1 MTTIDT
7 DTESDPEHGRHST
20 EAQPAAESE
29 PAPTGDPSMIGLP
42 SFIVGSIA
50 LGLVLV
56 GYVPTAAV
64 GASLPTI
71 LAATGLGLTIAAM
84 WSAALNQNAVAS
96 VFGIFAGFWWSY
108 AVLVL
113 GLTHNWFGIDAG
125 AVVTTQALFLISWL
139 AVIGMLTLAT
149 LRLPAA
155 FTALFALID
164 IALALVLVGT
174 LQGSVMLTQ
183 LGGVVVLIFAALGV
197 YLYFSSAS
205 LATGGS
211 ALPLGRPVLK

>member
-1 MTTIDT
+1 MATID
-7 DTESDPEHGRHST
+7 DSDIGSESGRHATES
-20 EAQPAAESE
+20 QPAGEAE
-29 PAPTGDPSMIGLP
+29 PTPTGDPSLIGLP

-56 GYVPTAAV
+56 GYVPAAAV

-71 LAATGLGLTIAAM
+71 LAATGLGLTIAAV

-96 VFGIFAGFWWSY
+96 VFGIFGGFWWSY

-113 GLTHNWFGIDAG
+113 GLTHNWFGIEEG
-125 AVVTTQALFLISWL
+125 AVVATQALFLISWL

-155 FTALFALID
+155 FTALFVLID

-174 LQGSVMLTQ
+174 LQGSTMLTQ

-197 YLYFSSAS
+197 YLYFNSAS
-205 LATGGS
+205 LATGGP
-211 ALPLGRPVLK
+211 ALPLGGPVLK